1 MLKANYVTYKHF
13 GSKQLIG
20 NQPSQSRRLTM
31 TAEIFEQQFTA
42 PAAIANNCASTDV
55 KKMGMFLQDP
65 SLPKLHENYDFPI
78 GDDYLRGTGSSRVVI
93 QDTDEY
99 GNELFPSLDWANE
112 PDLSFE
118 HFERQGL
125 TDNPQFHQINTFAVI
140 NRTLD
145 FVEEEIGHKLIWKDG
160 AALIVRPHA
169 FEGMNAYY
177 DPQSP
182 SLNFGYFTTLFRRAP
197 VWVCLS
203 HDVITHELGHA
214 ILDTF
219 RPLYIYSFDLDTSA
233 LHESFADLMAM
244 FSALQYKSLV
254 KHLYRETHGNM
265 RDPSLISR
273 LAEEFGLGVYGA
285 GTSYLRS
292 ALEGANYPDAPK
304 EPHARSTVWTAA
316 IYEILERLVQ
326 DKYPTGFA
334 RTAEGFAA
342 FSEALVNATRWIK
355 GMMLRA
361 LHYTPPNSL
370 TMPMLARLMYEADAR
385 VFPADNRFRE
395 IAKEVFQK
403 REIWNDA
410 LDLSL
415 TDYNVGKAFQG
426 YEDADPATLSRLIVQ
441 HADALRI
448 PEGNI
453 RLINPRIVTTTR
465 QIDKVAAGEAC
476 SVRTITEHYLE
487 FAYEQTESVDFMGML
502 IPFTVYGGGT
512 LTLDEDWNAGLLSTY
527 PEIYKEDAA
536 GTEGTKQ
543 AWARSRDRFDRIHG
557 GGIQKTLAA
566 RDEKRSLSD
575 RPVVAGC
582 PFVIQRMETGA
593 YRLVRR
599 NCNYQEHVKGLCFTK
614 HGIVQR

>member
-1 MLKANYVTYKHF
+1 
-13 GSKQLIG
+13 
-20 NQPSQSRRLTM
+20 M
-31 TAEIFEQQFTA
+31 TAEMIGQQFTA
-42 PAAIANNCASTDV
+42 ASNSECAPTAV

-65 SLPKLHENYDFPI
+65 SLPKLHDNYDFPI
-78 GDDYLRGTGSSRVVI
+78 DDDYLRGTGSSRVVI
-93 QDTDEY
+93 QDTDES
-99 GNELFPSLDWANE
+99 GSEVFSSLNWATE

-118 HFERQGL
+118 HFETQGL
-125 TDNPQFHQINTFAVI
+125 ADNPQFHQVNTFAVV

-182 SLNFGYFTTLFRRAP
+182 SLNFGYFTTLFRRTP

-203 HDVITHELGHA
+203 HDVVTHELGHA

-219 RPLYIYSFDLDTSA
+219 RPLYILSTDLDTSA

-254 KHLYRETHGNM
+254 KHLFRETHGDM

-273 LAEEFGLGVYGA
+273 LAEEFGLGIFGA
-285 GTSYLRS
+285 GVSYLRS
-292 ALEGANYPDAPK
+292 ALEGPDYATDTPK
-304 EPHARSTVWTAA
+304 EPHARSTIWTAA
-316 IYEILERLVQ
+316 IYEILERLIQ
-326 DKYPTGFA
+326 EKYPTGFD
-334 RTAEGFAA
+334 RTVEGFGT
-342 FSEALVNATRWIK
+342 FSEALVNATRWLK
-355 GMMLRA
+355 GMLLRA

-385 VFPADNRFRE
+385 VFPTDSRFRD

-403 REIWNDA
+403 RKIWNDA

-415 TDYNVGKAFQG
+415 PDASVGQSFQG
-426 YEDADPATLSRLIVQ
+426 YEGVDPATLSRLIIK

-448 PEGNI
+448 PDNII
-453 RLINPRIVTTTR
+453 RLLQPRLITTTR
-465 QIDKVAAGEAC
+465 QVDTVNEGGAC
-476 SVRTITEHYLE
+476 SVKTITEHYLE
-487 FAYEQTESVDFMGML
+487 FSYEQVETVDFSGLM
-502 IPFTVYGGGT
+502 IPFVVNGGGT
-512 LTLDEDWNAGLLSTY
+512 LILDENWNAGLLATY
-527 PEIYKEDAA
+527 PEILKEDPPAA
-536 GTEGTKQ
+536 EGTKL
-543 AWARSRDRFDRIHG
+543 AWSRARDRFDAVHG
-557 GGIQKTLAA
+557 SGIEKTLAA
-566 RDEKRSLSD
+566 RAEKRTLND

-582 PFVIQRMETGA
+582 PFILQRMETGA

-599 NCNYQEHVKGLCFTK
+599 NCNYQEHIKGLCFTK
-614 HGIVQR
+614 HGIVRP

>member
-1 MLKANYVTYKHF
+1 
-13 GSKQLIG
+13 
-20 NQPSQSRRLTM
+20 M
-31 TAEIFEQQFTA
+31 TAEMIGQQFTTASNSECA
-42 PAAIANNCASTDV
+42 PTTV

-65 SLPKLHENYDFPI
+65 SLPKLHDNYDFPI
-78 GDDYLRGTGSSRVVI
+78 DEDYLRGTGSSRVVI
-93 QDTDEY
+93 QDTDEF
-99 GNELFPSLDWANE
+99 GSEVFSSLDWATE

-118 HFERQGL
+118 HFEGQGL
-125 TDNPQFHQINTFAVI
+125 ADNPQFHQVNTFAVI

-145 FVEEEIGHKLIWKDG
+145 FVEEEIGHKLVWKDG

-203 HDVITHELGHA
+203 HDVVTHELGHA

-219 RPLYIYSFDLDTSA
+219 RPLYVFSTDLDSSA

-254 KHLYRETHGNM
+254 KHLFRETHGDM

-273 LAEEFGLGVYGA
+273 LAEEFGLGIFGA
-285 GTSYLRS
+285 GVSYLRS
-292 ALEGANYPDAPK
+292 ALEGPNYSSAPK
-304 EPHARSTVWTAA
+304 EAHARSTVWTAA
-316 IYEILERLVQ
+316 IYEILERLVK
-326 DKYPTGFA
+326 DKYPTGFSH
-334 RTAEGFAA
+334 TVEGFGA

-355 GMMLRA
+355 GMLLRS

-385 VFPADNRFRE
+385 VFPYDNRFRE

-415 TDYNVGKAFQG
+415 PDASVGQAFRESEG
-426 YEDADPATLSRLIVQ
+426 VDPATLSRLIIK
-441 HADALRI
+441 HAAALRI
-448 PEGNI
+448 PDGAV
-453 RLINPRIVTTTR
+453 RLLNPRIVTTTR
-465 QIDKVAAGEAC
+465 QIDKVAEGSSC

-487 FAYEQTESVDFMGML
+487 FAYEQTESVDFGGF
-502 IPFTVYGGGT
+502 IVPIVVYGGGT
-512 LTLDEDWNAGLLSTY
+512 LILDENWNAGLLATY
-527 PEIYKEDAA
+527 PEIIKEDPPAA
-536 GTEGTKQ
+536 EGTKL
-543 AWARSRDRFDRIHG
+543 AWSRARDRFDAIHG
-557 GGIQKTLAA
+557 SGIQTTLAA
-566 RDEKRSLSD
+566 REEKRTLND

-582 PFVIQRMETGA
+582 PFILQRMETGA

-614 HGIVQR
+614 HGIVKP

>member
-1 MLKANYVTYKHF
+1 
-13 GSKQLIG
+13 
-20 NQPSQSRRLTM
+20 M
-31 TAEIFEQQFTA
+31 TAEMIGQQFTA
-42 PAAIANNCASTDV
+42 ASNSECAPTAV

-78 GDDYLRGTGSSRVVI
+78 DEDYLRGTGSSRVVI
-93 QDTDEY
+93 QDTDEF
-99 GNELFPSLDWANE
+99 GSEVFSSLNWATE

-118 HFERQGL
+118 HFEGQGL
-125 TDNPQFHQINTFAVI
+125 ADNPQFHQVNTFAVI

-182 SLNFGYFTTLFRRAP
+182 SLNFGYFTTLFRRTP

-203 HDVITHELGHA
+203 HDVVTHELGHA

-219 RPLYIYSFDLDTSA
+219 RPLYVYSFDLDSSA

-254 KHLYRETHGNM
+254 KHLFRETHGDM

-273 LAEEFGLGVYGA
+273 LAEEFGLGIFGA
-285 GTSYLRS
+285 GVSYLRS
-292 ALEGANYPDAPK
+292 ALEGPTYFSAPK
-304 EPHARSTVWTAA
+304 EPHARSAVWTAA

-326 DKYPTGFA
+326 DKYPTGFSH
-334 RTAEGFAA
+334 TVEGFGA

-355 GMMLRA
+355 GMLLRA

-370 TMPMLARLMYEADAR
+370 TMPILARLMYEADAR
-385 VFPADNRFRE
+385 VFPSDSRFRE

-410 LDLSL
+410 LDMSVP
-415 TDYNVGKAFQG
+415 DAGVGQAFRESEG
-426 YEDADPATLSRLIVQ
+426 ADPATLSRLMIK
-441 HADALRI
+441 HAAALRI
-448 PEGNI
+448 PDGAV
-453 RLINPRIVTTTR
+453 RLLNPRIVTTTR
-465 QIDKVAAGEAC
+465 QIDSVSEGSSC

-487 FAYEQTESVDFMGML
+487 FSYEQTESVDFGGF
-502 IPFTVYGGGT
+502 IVPIVVYGGGT
-512 LTLDEDWNAGLLSTY
+512 LILDENWNAGLLATY
-527 PEIYKEDAA
+527 PEIIKEDPPAV
-536 GTEGTKQ
+536 EGIKE
-543 AWARSRDRFDRIHG
+543 AWSRARDRFDAVHG
-557 GGIQKTLAA
+557 SGIQKTLAA
-566 RDEKRSLSD
+566 RDEKRTLND

-582 PFVIQRMETGA
+582 PFILQRMETGA

-614 HGIVQR
+614 HGIVKP